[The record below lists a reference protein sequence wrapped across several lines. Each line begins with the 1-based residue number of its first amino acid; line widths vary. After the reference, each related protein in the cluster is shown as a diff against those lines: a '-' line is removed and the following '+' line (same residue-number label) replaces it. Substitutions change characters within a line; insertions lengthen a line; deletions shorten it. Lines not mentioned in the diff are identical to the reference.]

1 MSDKTLFNQDLTL
14 ANLTIDNSQYVGV
27 SGYVPSS
34 ANFSSSKTGITLNG
48 VAIDCSSATIGA
60 NVLNQN
66 GITTPDIYLDTS
78 GQDAYNIY
86 GGLEA
91 VVFSNSNPAHN
102 GGIVLA
108 NGTNSSSMYCTANAT
123 MAINNSIIVPTSVS
137 TGSVVLESGTNNV
150 SLTCSNDDILA
161 VPNVSASGTINAT
174 QIVVVNNGDQA
185 PMNCFKPNVLTVAN
199 YVQASGFIGGLIGTN
214 YVPTSP
220 ILVQGTQTV
229 SNITINFPGYQNATT
244 YIFNFVPMSDNV
256 AGCVCIGYSFVSQDV
271 PNNTA
276 TFNIILQVIGGDS
289 SINQINVFGVNT
301 DIPAY

>member
-14 ANLTIDNSQYVGV
+14 SNLTIDNSQYVGV

-66 GITTPDIYLDTS
+66 GITTPDIYLNTT

-91 VVFSNSNPAHN
+91 VVFSNSNASNN

-108 NGTNSSSMYCTANAT
+108 SATASASMYCTANAT
-123 MAINNSIIVPTSVS
+123 MTINNSIIVPTSVS
-137 TGSVVLESGTNNV
+137 TGSVVLESGANDV
-150 SLTCSNDDILA
+150 SLTCSGNDILA
-161 VPNVSASGTINAT
+161 VPNISSSGTINAT

-185 PMNCFKPNVLTVAN
+185 PMNCYKPNVLTVAN

-214 YVPTSP
+214 YVPSSSVL
-220 ILVQGTQTV
+220 IQGTQ
-229 SNITINFPGYQNATT
+229 SIPITFNFPGYQNAST
-244 YIFNFVPMSDNV
+244 YIWNFVPLSDNV
-256 AGCVCIGYSFVSQDV
+256 AGCVCIGYSLLSQSV

-276 TFNIILQVIGGDS
+276 TFSIQLQVIGGDS
-289 SINQINVFGVNT
+289 SVNQINVFGVNT